1 MYYEAI
7 MTRFDLDDQG
17 KAKKIT
23 ERFLLDALS
32 ITEAVT
38 RFESEISALY
48 PDHDTKAVR
57 RTGYSEVIT
66 DESADDRYFHATYN
80 TYIPDEKGKEKKT
93 AVSILI
99 QADSIDDAKRKYDEI
114 EKSYCTDI
122 ELVKIAETKII
133 EYFPA
138 KLAQ

>member
-1 MYYEAI
+1 

-66 DESADDRYFHATYN
+66 DESADVRYFHATYN
-80 TYIPDEKGKEKKT
+80 TYMPDEKGKEKKT

-122 ELVKIAETKII
+122 KLVKIAETKII